1 MNYKTTI
8 KREHN
13 NYVGYI
19 LNETGEVVKT
29 TSPHADL
36 QLAIQDLSSTLKNL
50 ILTNRAATPEQT
62 FVPGP
67 TIPVSS
73 PNMPVRRCCGRG

>member
-29 TSPHADL
+29 TSPQADL
-36 QLAIQDLSSTLKNL
+36 QIAIQELSSSFKAL
-50 ILTNRAATPEQT
+50 IDANPAPPVQT

-67 TIPVSS
+67 MIPVSA
-73 PNMPVRRCCGRG
+73 PPRRCCGRG

>member
-29 TSPHADL
+29 TSPQADL
-36 QLAIQDLSSTLKNL
+36 QLAIQDLSSTLKEL
-50 ILTNRAATPEQT
+50 IQSSQVVTANQT

-73 PNMPVRRCCGRG
+73 AGGPPRRCCGRG